1 MNRFY
6 SIIIVVL
13 SAVFFSF
20 SVSAEDWTRVTDPS
34 VLTAGDRIVIAC
46 PAKGKAAGDV
56 DVSKKIMTA
65 VPATFS
71 EDGSILISAPDAL
84 VFTLGGEKDLWTLS
98 DATGRTLGSSG
109 VNDIGWNNYVHTWII
124 EVQDGLLILQS
135 TSTAYGRIIYN
146 VYGHRFTTTN
156 ANVSTSMLLPTLY
169 RKSYKEYAFAYDG
182 YPENTTRCVDIAYP
196 EGQSIPL
203 SKGQPVREGYTFAG
217 WLYNGMIYQ
226 PGDTFVMPESDVALV
241 AQWKAN
247 IGSDLPATRRQPAAT
262 KVLRDNTLYIV
273 VGETTY
279 DIMGNKR

>member
-6 SIIIVVL
+6 SIIIVIL

-20 SVSAEDWTRVTDPS
+20 GVYAEDWTRVTDPS

-71 EDGSILISAPDAL
+71 EDGSILTSAPEAL
-84 VFTLGGEKDLWTLS
+84 VLTLGGEKDLWTLS

-109 VNDIGWNNYVHTWII
+109 VRDIGWNNYVHTWII
-124 EVQDGLLILQS
+124 EVKDSLLTLQS
-135 TSTAYGRIIYN
+135 TSTAYGRILYN
-146 VYGHRFTTTN
+146 VNSPRFTTYDS
-156 ANVSTSMLLPTLY
+156 NVSKFMLLPSLY
-169 RKSYKEYAFAYDG
+169 RKSYKEYTFAYEG

-196 EGQSIPL
+196 EGQPVLL

-217 WLYNGMIYQ
+217 WLYNETLYQ
-226 PGDTFVMPESDVALV
+226 PGDTFIMPENDVALV
-241 AQWKAN
+241 AQWKEN
-247 IGSDLPATRRQPAAT
+247 VGSDLPAIHRQPAAT
-262 KVLRDNTLYIV
+262 KVLKDNTLYII